1 MADLN
6 QALNYFPMN
15 IGEKVW
21 VVKGGVKFEPKDLKA
36 EFDPRQSWY
45 YNYSGVSQSF
55 YKLVIFNFEAWKY
68 LRFPEGICNN
78 RRLSI
83 HSRNL

>member
-6 QALNYFPMN
+6 QGLLNDFPMN

-36 EFDPRQSWY
+36 EFDPRQYDITTILESPKVFTSW
-45 YNYSGVSQSF
+45 
-55 YKLVIFNFEAWKY
+55 
-68 LRFPEGICNN
+68 
-78 RRLSI
+78 
-83 HSRNL
+83 